1 MTYRLLQPP
10 SGVIPKPL
18 QESRFLFHWGIKGT
32 ESESSAQAA
41 GPLPWQR
48 AGFRRLPAIPEVPAP
63 HHCSALSL
71 HVNTALIAVS
81 LTLRAPP
88 PSLGSNRL
96 LSTNHF
102 CYLRYP

>member
-1 MTYRLLQPP
+1 M
-10 SGVIPKPL
+10 IPMPL
-18 QESRFLFHWGIKGT
+18 QESQLLFHWEVEGT
-32 ESESSAQAA
+32 ESESSVQAA
-41 GPLPWQR
+41 GPLPWQC
-48 AGFRRLPAIPEVPAP
+48 AGSCRLPAIPEVPAP

-102 CYLRYP
+102 SYLRYP